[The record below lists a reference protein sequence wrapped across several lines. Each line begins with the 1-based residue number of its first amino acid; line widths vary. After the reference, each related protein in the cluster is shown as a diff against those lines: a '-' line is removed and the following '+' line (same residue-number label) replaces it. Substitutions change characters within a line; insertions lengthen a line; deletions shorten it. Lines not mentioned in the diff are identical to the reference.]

1 MLFAILS
8 GFLLAL
14 IAPWIYRLVGKPTGW
29 VLALLPAGLFVY
41 FAGFIGRVVT
51 GEAISFRY
59 EWIPALD
66 VQLSFYIDGL
76 SLLFALIISGIGT
89 FIVLY
94 GGGYLKGHLDIDRFF
109 VYLLMFMASMLGLVL
124 SDNLLSLFVFW
135 ELTSI
140 TSFLLIGYYHEKQE
154 SRAAALQALLV
165 TGGGGLAMMAG
176 LVMLAVIGESWELST
191 LLGRG
196 DLVQAHPLYLPTLL
210 LILIGCFTKSAQFPF
225 HFWLPGAMAA
235 PAPVSAYLHSATMV
249 KAGVYLLARSSPVLG
264 GSEAWLYLVTGVG
277 AVTMLL
283 SAYIAWQQIDLKRI
297 LAYSTVSALGIL
309 VMLLGLGDSLA
320 VKAAMI
326 FLVVHS
332 LYKGALFMVAGAIDH
347 ETGTRF
353 ITELG
358 GLRRLMPYTM
368 AAAGLAALSMSG
380 IPLFLGFV
388 AKEYIYE
395 ATLET
400 HFYAGLLTG
409 MAVITNILTIVAA
422 GMVSLKPFL
431 GDFVE
436 TPKHA
441 HEAPWSMRLG
451 PLTLAG
457 LGLLLGTV
465 LTGWFGHTFAQPAVE
480 AILNKPSA
488 VSLHALPSSF
498 NTVVLLSVI
507 TVAGGIGFYGVRAVV
522 GRLVAPLNAIDR
534 LGPEQWYRWA
544 LDGLMLVAKV
554 QTRVLQSG
562 YLRYYLII
570 IILSMVVLSGYTLIV
585 HEAITVR
592 MLRAPVF
599 LTYELLISIIIIAA
613 AIFVTVTDSR
623 LAAVAGLG
631 VVGYGMGVLFIL
643 FSAPDLAMTQ
653 FSIETLTVIL
663 LVLVLY
669 KLPRFSVF
677 TKSRERLRDLGVAL
691 AGGSLFTVLVLVVTA
706 IPRESRLTPYF
717 AENSYTLA
725 QGLNVVNVILVD
737 FRGFDTMGEI
747 VVLGVAALGVFALLK
762 LRLDDKRTDQ
772 VEPQHRRPDTTD
784 VYPASSPQA
793 TPVEEI

>member
-1 MLFAILS
+1 MLLAVLS
-8 GFLLAL
+8 GFILAF
-14 IAPWIYRLVGKPTGW
+14 IAPWVYRLVGKPTGW
-29 VLALLPAGLFVY
+29 VLALLPAGLFAY
-41 FAGFIGRVVT
+41 FAGFIGRVAA

-59 EWIPALD
+59 EWIPAFD
-66 VQLSFYIDGL
+66 VQLSFAVDGL
-76 SLLFALIISGIGT
+76 SLLFALIISGVGT
-89 FIVLY
+89 FVVLY
-94 GGGYLKGHLDIDRFF
+94 GGGYLKGHIDIDRFF
-109 VYLLMFMASMLGLVL
+109 VYLLLFMASMLGLVL
-124 SDNLLSLFVFW
+124 SDNLISLYVFW

-140 TSFLLIGYYHEKQE
+140 TSFLLIGYYHTEAE
-154 SRAAALQALLV
+154 SRASALQALLV
-165 TGGGGLAMMAG
+165 TSGGGLALLAG
-176 LVMLAVIGESWELST
+176 LVMLATLGGSWELST
-191 LLGRG
+191 LVERS

-264 GSEAWLYLVTGVG
+264 GSEGWLYLVTGGG

-283 SAYIAWQQIDLKRI
+283 TAYIAWQQIDLKRI
-297 LAYSTVSALGIL
+297 LAYTTVSALGTL

-320 VKAAMI
+320 VKAAII
-326 FLVVHS
+326 FLVVHA
-332 LYKGALFMVAGAIDH
+332 LYKGALFMVAGAVDH

-358 GLRRLMPYTM
+358 GLRRFMPYTM

-388 AKEYIYE
+388 AKEYVYE

-400 HFYAGLLTG
+400 HFYAGLLTV
-409 MAVITNILTIVAA
+409 MAVAANILTIVAA
-422 GMVSLKPFL
+422 ALVSLKPFF
-431 GDFVE
+431 GASVE

-441 HEAPWSMRLG
+441 HEAPWSMLLG
-451 PLTLAG
+451 PLILAG
-457 LGLLLGTV
+457 LGLLLGSV
-465 LTGWFGHTFAQPAVE
+465 FTGWFGHMVVEPAVN
-480 AILNKPSA
+480 AVLNKPSK
-488 VSLHALPSSF
+488 VDLHALPSSF
-498 NTVVLLSVI
+498 NTVVLLSGV
-507 TVAGGIGFYGVRAVV
+507 TVAGGIGFYAVRTLA
-522 GRLVAPLNAIDR
+522 GRLLAPLNSIDR
-534 LGPEQWYRWA
+534 VGPEQWYRWA
-544 LDGLMLVAKV
+544 LDGLMLVAKG

-570 IILSMVVLSGYTLIV
+570 IILSMVAMAGYTLFV
-585 HEAITVR
+585 QEALTPG
-592 MLRAPVF
+592 MLRAPEF
-599 LTYELLISIIIIAA
+599 RTYELLISITIVAA
-613 AIFVTVTDSR
+613 AIFVMFTDSR

-631 VVGYGMGVLFIL
+631 AVGFGMAILFIL
-643 FSAPDLAMTQ
+643 FGAPDLAMTQ

-669 KLPRFSVF
+669 RLPRFSVF
-677 TKSRERLRDLGVAL
+677 TTPWERWRDLGVAL
-691 AGGSLFTVLVLVVTA
+691 AGGSMFTVLVLVVTA

-762 LRLDDKRTDQ
+762 LRLDDKRAAK
-772 VEPQHRRPDTTD
+772 VESQHENRDGT
-784 VYPASSPQA
+784 
-793 TPVEEI
+793 